1 MRTITSGLLLA
12 ALLLS
17 SGVPVSAGPNSPG
30 TIGVS
35 LLTRKHEFYTFLEN
49 GLRKAAR
56 AKGYS
61 LIVKAGEYDTDTQ
74 LVQVRHFIA
83 KKVQAIVLTPC
94 DSRRIGNAI
103 AEANAASIPVF
114 TVDIANL
121 SNRGSVVAHIASDN
135 IDGGRKA
142 AALMIRAL
150 RDSGTVVIIN
160 HPNVTSVMDRVAGF
174 RAVMSGHPRIRII
187 AEIPAWGLRDRAMS
201 IMEDILVKI
210 ADVDGVFAINDNS
223 ALGAL
228 DAIDAAGK
236 KTELIGYDAIPEVR
250 KAINQGKIFGAVIQ
264 YPEEIGASTIETIA
278 AYFDGK
284 KVPPEVIVPVG
295 VLTRDGK

>member
-1 MRTITSGLLLA
+1 MRTIAARLFVATVLLA
-12 ALLLS
+12 
-17 SGVPVSAGPNSPG
+17 SGGTILAGSNPSR

-35 LLTRKHEFYTFLEN
+35 LLTQKHEFYNYLEN
-49 GLRKAAR
+49 GLRMTAR
-56 AKGYS
+56 SKGFS

-74 LVQVRHFIA
+74 LVQVRQFIA

-94 DSRRIGNAI
+94 DSREIGNVI

-121 SNRGSVVAHIASDN
+121 SPRGSVVAHIASDN

-142 AALMIRAL
+142 AALMIKAL
-150 RDSGTVVIIN
+150 SDSGKVVIIN

-174 RAVMSGHPRIRII
+174 REVMSSHPRIRII

-210 ADVDGVFAINDNS
+210 ADVNGVFAINDNS

-236 KTELIGYDAIPEVR
+236 KTVLISYDAIPEVR
-250 KAINQGKIFGAVIQ
+250 KAIGQGKIYGAVIQ
-264 YPEEIGASTIETIA
+264 YPEKIGAITIETIA

-284 KVPPEVIVPVG
+284 KVPPAVIVPVG
-295 VLTRDGK
+295 VLTRDSK